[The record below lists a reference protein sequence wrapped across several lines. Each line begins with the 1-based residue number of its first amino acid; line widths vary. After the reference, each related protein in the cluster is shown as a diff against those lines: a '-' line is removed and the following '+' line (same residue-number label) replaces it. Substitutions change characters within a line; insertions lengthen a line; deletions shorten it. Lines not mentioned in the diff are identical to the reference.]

1 MITFFVDINNRFWP
15 LVTLALLAAI
25 TALSLSPLPELPPGA
40 QNDKL
45 NHFIA
50 YAALALPVALA
61 RPRFWLA
68 IIASLALWSGLIELI
83 QPQVN
88 RYGEWADFAANAM
101 GLGLGVVLA
110 AGLRRVLPRPTATA
124 QSPLE
129 R

>member
-1 MITFFVDINNRFWP
+1 MRMLFDLNRRFWP

-25 TALSLSPLPELPPGA
+25 TALSLSPLPELPSGA

-50 YAALALPVALA
+50 YASLALPVALA

-68 IIASLALWSGLIELI
+68 MIAGLALWSGLIEI
-83 QPQVN
+83 VQPRVN
-88 RYGEWADFAANAM
+88 RYGEWADFVANAM

-110 AGLRRVLPRPTATA
+110 AGLRRLAPHPAA
-124 QSPLE
+124 DPQSPLE